1 MAGRTDFDTRLGN
14 LKLEI
19 IRLSSL
25 VEETLAKAMKA
36 LIEHDAK
43 SAQEI
48 IDDDDIIDD
57 LRDSIEENCITLIAT
72 QQPIAKD
79 LRIIF
84 ASVEMVTDLER
95 IGDYA
100 VGIARIAIQLK
111 DQVYIKSLTDLPR
124 MTDISCE
131 MLRESVRALAD
142 GNSDLAIE
150 TAKKDNKLDKL
161 YHQIYKELVTIVME
175 DPSGID
181 QVIAFVLVA
190 RYLERVGDHITN
202 LCEWIVYN
210 ATGKKMDLD

>member
-1 MAGRTDFDTRLGN
+1 MAGRAEFDARLGN

-43 SAQEI
+43 SAKEI

-57 LRDSIEENCITLIAT
+57 LRDSIEDNCITLIAT
-72 QQPIAKD
+72 QQPMARD

-100 VGIARIAIQLK
+100 VGIARTALQLK
-111 DQVYIKSLTDLPR
+111 DEIYIKPLTDLPR

-131 MLRESVRALAD
+131 MLRESVRAFAD
-142 GNSDLAIE
+142 SNPDMAIE
-150 TAKKDNKLDKL
+150 TAKKDNLLDQL
-161 YHQIYKELVTIVME
+161 YHEIYKELVTIVME

-181 QVIAFVLVA
+181 QVIALVLVA